1 MYMENSS
8 KQPCSQMCFSGY
20 SGLQISNRKH
30 QPSKNIQDR
39 PRGSVRNEGT
49 PGSWR
54 HGGRLR
60 GQRTKNLCMLVHI
73 YNHICR
79 YKMSQAS
86 IYIFTF
92 LHLKIFFFISS
103 VPVILNPLKSQ
114 RRLWKSTDQLQQQ
127 ISCTGWK
134 WWRLPHLASRSS
146 ETAQGPWCKY
156 IITGESA
163 GSAVGISDS

>member
-39 PRGSVRNEGT
+39 PRGRVRNEGT

-60 GQRTKNLCMLVHI
+60 GQRTKNLCMFVHI
-73 YNHICR
+73 TIYVDTKCR
-79 YKMSQAS
+79 KHPF
-86 IYIFTF
+86 IF

-103 VPVILNPLKSQ
+103 VPVILNLLKSQ
-114 RRLWKSTDQLQQQ
+114 RRLWKSTDQLQPQ